1 MNRGM
6 FVSEQ
11 DIHNVAHNHAS
22 ETYIKHA
29 IDITS
34 MRMWVAKNKLE
45 VFYYYD
51 VVELCLEELQ
61 GGSIPFRIGIQIEWQ
76 HEAMLKYGHESG
88 VSIDVIFETNVKN
101 VKLMLRN
108 P

>member
-1 MNRGM
+1 MAIIQKGGCVNRDM

-11 DIHNVAHNHAS
+11 DIHNVAHNHAR

-51 VVELCLEELQ
+51 VVELFWRSCKEEAFPSELA
-61 GGSIPFRIGIQIEWQ
+61 S
-76 HEAMLKYGHESG
+76 K
-88 VSIDVIFETNVKN
+88 
-101 VKLMLRN
+101 
-108 P
+108 